1 MFDMATDFHRETAT
15 IFQFPVGGRA
25 GLSKFRN
32 IGLSDLEREARQP
45 HVDFGSWYHHDAIR
59 DEERDDKPHA

>member
-1 MFDMATDFHRETAT
+1 MATGFYRETAT

-45 HVDFGSWYHHDAIR
+45 HVDFLAPRYHDDAIR